1 MTEEAIKDAEKEL
14 QEDPDTSLTDQQTD
28 KQTTNITDTE
38 EQIKQIIPRDIIKN
52 NNKKQG
58 CIKFL
63 IPPSW
68 GGGVIKPVGEEYK
81 VVERGTE
88 YHGYREEYNMKKGKQ
103 IIFPIILKNI
113 GEYQVGEGD
122 ENFWEENQK

>member
-38 EQIKQIIPRDIIKN
+38 EQIKQIIPRGIIKN
-52 NNKKQG
+52 KNNKKQG

-68 GGGVIKPVGEEYK
+68 GGGEFIKSVGEVLK
-81 VVERGTE
+81 RG
-88 YHGYREEYNMKKGKQ
+88 RSW
-103 IIFPIILKNI
+103 L
-113 GEYQVGEGD
+113 
-122 ENFWEENQK
+122 